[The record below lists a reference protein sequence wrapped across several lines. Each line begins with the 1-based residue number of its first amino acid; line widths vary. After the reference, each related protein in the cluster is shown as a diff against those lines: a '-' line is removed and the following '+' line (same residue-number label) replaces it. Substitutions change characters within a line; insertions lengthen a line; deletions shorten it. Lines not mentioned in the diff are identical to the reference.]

1 MQGEQRMNRI
11 AAALGI
17 AVCSSAV
24 PAHAKLGFYPH
35 FSLRYNQGQTVSSQ
49 TVDGVVVNRYQG
61 DFISKHERRWQ
72 VDNISVWAENA
83 NRQPK
88 CIMVSFT
95 HFGTSL
101 GPGSSWGSGAIFH
114 LKPRQKLQNF
124 AGITS
129 RAEKF
134 GMRDFRSFVWDPIA
148 KNQCGNVPPPV
159 RGG

>member
-1 MQGEQRMNRI
+1 MIDVWGRGMNRTAETLMI
-11 AAALGI
+11 AMSLLAT
-17 AVCSSAV
+17 
-24 PAHAKLGFYPH
+24 PANAKLGFYPH
-35 FSLRYNQGQTVSSQ
+35 LNLRYNQGQTASTQ
-49 TVDGVVVNRYQG
+49 LVDGVMVNRYQG
-61 DFISKHERRWQ
+61 DFISKYERRWQ
-72 VDNISVWAENA
+72 TDNISVWAQNT

-95 HFGTSL
+95 AFGL
-101 GPGSSWGSGAIFH
+101 DSSWGSGAIFH
-114 LKPRQKLQNF
+114 LKPRQSLPNF

-134 GMRDFRSFVWDPIA
+134 GMRDFRIFVWDPIA